1 MAKRSKTRRS
11 TGLRITV
18 PLAIVAGMA
27 GPGIKL
33 WEARGSASGMAREAG
48 RIFTGFD
55 FWSGQFVPGA
65 MKYGTLPILM
75 GFLVHWVIGSKL
87 GLNRAIA
94 RSGLP
99 LIRI

>member
-1 MAKRSKTRRS
+1 MARSKKRRRNGTRFS
-11 TGLRITV
+11 IPV
-18 PLAIVAGMA
+18 AIVAGMA

-33 WEARGSASGMAREAG
+33 WEARGSGSGLAREAG

-55 FWSGQFVPGA
+55 FWTGSFVPGA
-65 MKYGTLPILM
+65 MRYGTLPILA
-75 GFLVHWVIGSKL
+75 GFLVHWVLGSKL

>member
-1 MAKRSKTRRS
+1 MASKKKRRS
-11 TGLRITV
+11 RGSRFSL

-33 WEARGSASGMAREAG
+33 WESRGSGSGLAREAG

-55 FWSGQFVPGA
+55 FWTGSFVPGA
-65 MKYGTLPILM
+65 MRYGTLPILA
-75 GFLVHWVIGSKL
+75 GFLVHYILGSKL

-94 RSGLP
+94 RAGIP
-99 LIRI
+99 VIRI

>member
-1 MAKRSKTRRS
+1 MARNKKRRNGR
-11 TGLRITV
+11 GLKISI
-18 PLAIVAGMA
+18 PIAIVAGMA

-65 MKYGTLPILM
+65 MKYGTLPILA
-75 GFLVHWVIGSKL
+75 GFLVHWLIGSKL